1 MEPMSPG
8 VLLSQILIS
17 QAGTDG
23 RGTACGIAATFLEA
37 LLVVSLPDFIARLK
51 VKVAER

>member
-1 MEPMSPG
+1 MEPMSSG
-8 VLLSQILIS
+8 VLLSQILIG

-23 RGTACGIAATFLEA
+23 RGTACGIAASFLK
-37 LLVVSLPDFIARLK
+37 VVSLPDFIARLK